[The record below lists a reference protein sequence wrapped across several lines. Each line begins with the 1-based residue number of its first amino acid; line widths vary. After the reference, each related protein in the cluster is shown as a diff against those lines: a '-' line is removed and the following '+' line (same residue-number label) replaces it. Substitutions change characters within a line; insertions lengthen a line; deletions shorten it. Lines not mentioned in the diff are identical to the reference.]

1 MVSLFE
7 VYMRL
12 YLLSTVVK
20 QSYLTVF
27 SINGVSMIFL
37 YKYINMEPTL
47 NSISI
52 KLRRVFL
59 SYNTITVSS
68 HYLIFYQH
76 VYTRQLSN
84 RFIFHAGRYLDDKEI
99 SYLRTVIVTANVC
112 RSIFWISLKILV
124 TYRL

>member
-84 RFIFHAGRYLDDKEI
+84 RLIFHAGRYLDDKEI